1 MTETIRSE
9 RFREG
14 TLGRIPLGRWSTPDE
29 VAPLICFLLSEGA
42 SFITGQNMLVD
53 GGSHMQP

>member
-1 MTETIRSE
+1 
-9 RFREG
+9 
-14 TLGRIPLGRWSTPDE
+14 RWSTPEE

-42 SFITGQNMLVD
+42 SFITGQNLLVD